1 MKWRFLLVQKRLTD
15 SRLYSET
22 SQTSRVE
29 LFRELLKNSILDAWL
44 SSQYAS
50 RALGA
55 LFLAFVLFFPT

>member
-29 LFRELLKNSILDAWL
+29 LFSELLKNYILDAWL

-55 LFLAFVLFFPT
+55 LFLAFVLFFPI